1 MVELGD
7 VGREPST
14 VQHGVAKV
22 RLEKLAFDVLDQ
34 FLEIS
39 GGVEVELGCDPGVA
53 CVEPFL
59 LGWLG

>member
-1 MVELGD
+1 M
-7 VGREPST
+7 
-14 VQHGVAKV
+14 QHGVAKV